1 MEPGKVI
8 NYLRGTADNLDSCIE
23 GDPENAPDIT
33 LEASETSEVVSGL
46 RDAADEVERM
56 LRQVAAYQEWSKA
69 LADYIVATH
78 KQGAVD
84 DASAAILDGYHVGL
98 TPVAGP
104 RDGGENTLAAALRL
118 LKLAK
123 ARGAF
128 DPRPSKGG
136 A

>member
-33 LEASETSEVVSGL
+33 LEASETAEVVSGL
-46 RDAADEVERM
+46 RAAADEVERM
-56 LRQVAAYQEWSKA
+56 QRQVEAHQEWSKS
-69 LADYIVATH
+69 LAAYVSLTH
-78 KQGAVD
+78 KPGVVD
-84 DASAAILDGYHVGL
+84 DASVAILDGCHIGL

-104 RDGGENTLAAALRL
+104 SAGGENTLAAALRL
-118 LKLAK
+118 LKLAER
-123 ARGAF
+123 RGAC